1 MISRKNY
8 FAIAAVMF
16 IVFFLFQ
23 FSQVL
28 KETGNNYDSNTYAE
42 IYIPDK
48 HVFDSKTVQG
58 GEALIEE
65 WGDNG
70 YVGFLGRKETPIGSI
85 VSQWVTYTKRNILY
99 MNNVYKLDM
108 EAYGK
113 PEAVIIDSRY
123 VDFDKETSV
132 LRSFVDAGVSLVF
145 CNIPTPSYIRSN
157 KELMGLLG
165 IQTVMKDSTR
175 VEGIRLFPGFL
186 LGGETIYQPTNEA
199 EESRQD
205 FDLDIPWY
213 ITLGGTKTYMVGMM
227 EEELKDHPDK
237 NEYFPAIIWRNSLGP
252 AQVFVVNADFMETT
266 AGIGV
271 LSSMIYEL
279 SDYQI
284 YPIVNAQNTFLVGF
298 PLMAEENAAPLYAK
312 YNRGVD
318 AFQKDIIWPTLVS
331 LMEKEKLTFT
341 CLLSTKYNY
350 KDASQASTEIF
361 SDYVGTLNARA
372 AEIGVSLYYSGLPNL
387 SLKLKED
394 NYYFSKI
401 KSGFYATSAFV
412 PLNEIDSISEYLD
425 DDELN
430 HLQTIATDHDVM
442 RPILSYYNDDITMQC
457 LTSDTRHFSYKDD
470 LMLKSVETALAYN
483 NAKLNITRILW
494 PEDPEDSWEILYD
507 DMSSS
512 LDTYWKPFR
521 TFEGTTLTQA
531 DRRVRTFLNIYCTS
545 EREEGVIHLKVEGSD
560 GETCFFM
567 LRIHTDKVTS
577 VTGGSYKLIEDGA
590 YLVEVN
596 GTEADIFIE
605 SLEDQAIIK

>member
-1 MISRKNY
+1 MISKKNY

-42 IYIPDK
+42 IFIPEK
-48 HVFDSKTVQG
+48 HTFESKTLQG
-58 GEALIEE
+58 GEALKEE

-85 VSQWVTYTKRNILY
+85 VSQWVSYTKRNILY
-99 MNNVYKLDM
+99 MNNVYKLDL

-123 VDFDKETSV
+123 VDFDDETSV
-132 LRSFVDAGVSLVF
+132 LQGFVDAGISLVF
-145 CNIPTPSYIRSN
+145 CNIPTASYIKSN
-157 KELMGLLG
+157 QKLMDLLG
-165 IQTVMKDSTR
+165 IQTVRDTNVH

-186 LGGETIYQPTNEA
+186 LGGETIYQPTKA
-199 EESRQD
+199 SEELRQD
-205 FDLDIPWY
+205 LDLDMPWF

-227 EEELKDHPDK
+227 DEALKDDPQK
-237 NEYFPAIIWRNSLGP
+237 NEFVPAVIWRNSLST

-266 AGIGV
+266 AGIGI

-284 YPIVNAQNTFLVGF
+284 YPVVNAQNTFLVGF

-341 CLLSTKYNY
+341 CLLSAKYNY
-350 KDASQASTEIF
+350 KDASPSSTEIF
-361 SDYVGTLNARA
+361 NDYVGTLNARG

-394 NYYFSKI
+394 NFYFSKI
-401 KSGFYATSAFV
+401 KTGFYATSAFV

-425 DDELN
+425 DEELK

-483 NAKLNITRILW
+483 NAKLNMTRILW
-494 PEDPEDSWEILYD
+494 PEEPEDSWEILYD

-512 LDTYWKPFR
+512 LDTYWMPFR
-521 TFEGTTLTQA
+521 TFDGTTLTQA
-531 DRRVRTFLNIYCTS
+531 DRRVRTFLNIYCSS
-545 EREEGVIHLKVEGSD
+545 EREEGVIHLRVSGSE
-560 GETCFFM
+560 GETCYFI
-567 LRIHTDKVTS
+567 LRIHTDKVS
-577 VTGGSYKLIEDGA
+577 SMTGGNYKLIEEGA
-590 YLVEVN
+590 YLIELN

-605 SLEDQAIIK
+605 DLEDQAIIK